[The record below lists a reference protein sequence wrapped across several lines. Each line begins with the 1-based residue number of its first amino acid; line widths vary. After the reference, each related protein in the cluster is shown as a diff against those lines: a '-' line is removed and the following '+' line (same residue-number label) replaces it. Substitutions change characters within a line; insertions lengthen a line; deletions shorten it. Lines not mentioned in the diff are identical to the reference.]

1 MNLKLHPLYK
11 KLLLLAL
18 VLGPAFWLV
27 LTADG
32 QRRADIVL
40 IKLLEG
46 GEDFNLSF
54 ARLHPSASEADL
66 VANFPDVEF
75 HCDARETQF
84 GDRLCAADI
93 VSFNAAPAKQ
103 VSVFFRQG
111 STSAVRL
118 IYRPAHHR
126 FVIDHL
132 HRELGAPET
141 LSSGKVPLYRWQAPG
156 GMVVIPRDEPET
168 LQDASIMWLATPGRT
183 GPA

>member
-27 LTADG
+27 LTEDG

-54 ARLHPSASEADL
+54 AKLHPTASETDL
-66 VANFPDVEF
+66 LANFPDVEF
-75 HCDARETQF
+75 HCDERDTQF

-111 STSAVRL
+111 STRAVRL

-132 HRELGAPET
+132 RRELGAPEI
-141 LSSGKVPLYRWQAPG
+141 LSSGEVPLYRWHASG
-156 GMVVIPRDEPET
+156 GMVVAPRDEPET
-168 LQDASIMWLATPGRT
+168 LQDASIMWLAGPGRS
-183 GPA
+183 GQG